1 MMNENQNTGNR
12 RQNKTT
18 SHFSSV
24 SRLLSSVFLFIIPQP
39 AIGISSVWQP
49 ATPTPSLTATRDQ
62 LAQVFLDL
70 YAKVIN
76 SLDDIIIGTI
86 VFAIFFAAAMIG
98 QRVIAHAAPRVRADT
113 GVVLLL
119 SRVYYYGILTFG
131 LLTALQAAGL
141 DVTALVAGLGLTGFA
156 LGFALKDVLSNL
168 LSGIMLL
175 IYRPFN
181 IGDQI
186 EMGAYEGTIQTIR
199 MRDTV
204 VRAYDGRLII
214 IPNTKLITEVV
225 INNTAVR
232 LLRESVSFAIATD
245 ADVEVAK
252 EIFVR
257 AMLNHVTIRGR
268 VEPLIIVRQHDPRT
282 THLEGRFWYDPRR
295 TDKATVRDE
304 VSEAVS
310 KAFAEAG
317 LHATILPPAPP
328 EQMIKAV
335 EKEGPEEA
343 DRLPHRL
350 PESVDQ

>member
-1 MMNENQNTGNR
+1 MNQ
-12 RQNKTT
+12 
-18 SHFSSV
+18 
-24 SRLLSSVFLFIIPQP
+24 LLLFRIPHSAFII
-39 AIGISSVWQP
+39 SSAWQP
-49 ATPTPSLTATRDQ
+49 ATPTPSLAAKRDQ
-62 LAQVFLDL
+62 IAHVFVDL

-76 SLDDIIIGTI
+76 SLDDIIIGTV
-86 VFAIFFAAAMIG
+86 VFSVFFAAAMIG

-113 GVVLLL
+113 GVVVLL
-119 SRVYYYGILTFG
+119 SRVYYYSILTFG

-204 VRAYDGRLII
+204 VRGYDGRLVI

-232 LLRESVSFAIATD
+232 LLRESVSFAVPADD
-245 ADVEVAK
+245 AEVAK

-257 AMLNHVTIRGR
+257 SMINHTAIRGR

-295 TDKATVRDE
+295 ADKTAVRDE
-304 VSEAVS
+304 VSEVVS

-317 LHATILPPAPP
+317 LHATILPPALT
-328 EQMIKAV
+328 ESAIKVV
-335 EKEGPEEA
+335 EKEELGETGGLQSQAAEA
-343 DRLPHRL
+343 AERQLSP
-350 PESVDQ
+350 